1 MTLPEGE
8 YEFLGVRRAAGA
20 EDLAAARSGAQALS
34 ERRRQTGGGAP
45 SIGSGGGMT
54 AVGQAAQA
62 LEERGEKLRTL
73 GTATEALSHEAET
86 FADLATQLRKANT
99 GGSHVPID

>member
-1 MTLPEGE
+1 
-8 YEFLGVRRAAGA
+8 
-20 EDLAAARSGAQALS
+20 
-34 ERRRQTGGGAP
+34 
-45 SIGSGGGMT
+45 MT

-99 GGSHVPID
+99 GGSLVPID